1 MGWAAACKDSD
12 IPFLTAPT
20 SVAPNPDGITNAVTG
35 LFGASRID
43 IANVAGTIQ
52 TVAAGFSRDGAIFN
66 NADATLLQF
75 SLGVF
80 PPPAFESGIWAQ
92 EYTNIRQAQQVL
104 STIPNVTP
112 SYSAPQAA
120 AIAGVAQTL
129 EAYNYMLVAEA
140 HDTLGLAILPSAL
153 TAAQVAPAVC
163 LSDAWAYIVALLD
176 SANTALN
183 AAAAVPPPLKIPPGF
198 GGVSHA
204 SGPGSTVGSFASFNR
219 ALAAKAN
226 LELAYAIAR
235 GPGGA
240 PATPAAP
247 GSPDPAALATALAD
261 LEGSAMWDTSA
272 LAPTSAGGFTADAHT
287 VTFDFSASSG
297 DLVNPIQG
305 SIGTEAQLNDFIAD
319 VDTANDLRFK
329 AKFILNPNPI
339 QLPLYNVV
347 ASKYLY
353 FMSPTPASPIPIT
366 RNEELTL
373 VAAQIE
379 LGMGNV
385 AQAIAL
391 ANMVRTKVGGLPPAA
406 VPANYVAARDFLMKE
421 QRISTTWEASADRTI
436 AIRMYGL
443 AAVADTTW
451 LREDPSI
458 TTGDPHTTVMPIPS
472 SEVNGRGGSFTTTCS
487 R

>member
-1 MGWAAACKDSD
+1 
-12 IPFLTAPT
+12 
-20 SVAPNPDGITNAVTG
+20 
-35 LFGASRID
+35 
-43 IANVAGTIQ
+43 
-52 TVAAGFSRDGAIFN
+52 AAGFSRDGAIFN

-240 PATPAAP
+240 PSTP
-247 GSPDPAALATALAD
+247 
-261 LEGSAMWDTSA
+261 
-272 LAPTSAGGFTADAHT
+272 F
-287 VTFDFSASSG
+287 FF
-297 DLVNPIQG
+297 N
-305 SIGTEAQLNDFIAD
+305 
-319 VDTANDLRFK
+319 DTATTEIYTLSLHE
-329 AKFILNPNPI
+329 A
-339 QLPLYNVV
+339 LPW
-347 ASKYLY
+347 
-353 FMSPTPASPIPIT
+353 P
-366 RNEELTL
+366 
-373 VAAQIE
+373 
-379 LGMGNV
+379 
-385 AQAIAL
+385 
-391 ANMVRTKVGGLPPAA
+391 
-406 VPANYVAARDFLMKE
+406 
-421 QRISTTWEASADRTI
+421 
-436 AIRMYGL
+436 
-443 AAVADTTW
+443 
-451 LREDPSI
+451 
-458 TTGDPHTTVMPIPS
+458 
-472 SEVNGRGGSFTTTCS
+472 
-487 R
+487 